1 MPLRLVEF
9 LLGLFAAGTAPVV
22 GQLFEGHAV
31 VLGRVIDI
39 AADGADILAAGFLL
53 GEIHL
58 SKNWRNGI
66 VEVYHA
72 LGLQV
77 LVALRAVG
85 AAIHRRMVA
94 DEFAHSVQRFAGS
107 RR

>member
-9 LLGLFAAGTAPVV
+9 LLGLHATGAAPVV
-22 GQLFEGHAV
+22 GQLFKGHAV

-53 GEIHL
+53 GEVHL
-58 SKNWRNGI
+58 GQNRRHRI
-66 VEVYHA
+66 VEVNHA

-77 LVALRAVG
+77 LVSLRAVG